1 MLQLSDITRT
11 PFENTIAVRDP
22 LAAVIAILDDAHR
35 ELGARELADLG
46 IRLETYIEEVVSRP
60 PGCAIPASP
69 GRPDAGPQPR
79 LRGA

>member
-22 LAAVIAILDDAHR
+22 LDAVIAILDDAHR

-46 IRLETYIEEVVSRP
+46 ILVEAYIEEVVSRP
-60 PGCAIPASP
+60 TGCAIPVQP
-69 GRPDAGPQPR
+69 GRPDAGAQPR
-79 LRGA
+79 